1 MALHLHDD
9 GGKYDQH
16 WLPFDGKIDWVHIHE
31 KITETGYSGATA
43 IEAMN
48 WDYMDLSTKEFLQEA
63 FERAKRLEQATL
75 SGKFQSRR

>member
-1 MALHLHDD
+1 MMMEESMTNTGYPLTVRLI
-9 GGKYDQH
+9 GSTSMK
-16 WLPFDGKIDWVHIHE
+16 
-31 KITETGYSGATA
+31 KITETGYSGATV